1 MLVTNNERN
10 KSTKRNADTDE
21 IDCLCVKDMEAL
33 AGLFIIIKSLFNVKI
48 LKELMTKYQLIQFD
62 EHFTLVN
69 Y

>member
-21 IDCLCVKDMEAL
+21 IDCLCFRDMEAL

-62 EHFTLVN
+62 
-69 Y
+69 